1 MASFVKLL
9 VLFFFVAAIYY
20 CCASQPQKAAN
31 KGKVKLKKPKTVT
44 QDNAPK
50 TAPPLK
56 ETKPNL
62 FDNPIVEQ
70 KSYNILV
77 VTLCLRGHL
86 NPAGGKLISLNIILA
101 LSRFKVSLLS
111 FATLR
116 TQKNKNACLQLLK
129 ILIGFQSKDHKP
141 KPPLIGTDLNRTQRY
156 IKIQITRSG
165 NREGYP
171 IAGSMVTQSSDLEP
185 KSGHSLATSCS
196 KI

>member
-9 VLFFFVAAIYY
+9 VLFFFVTTIYY
-20 CCASQPQKAAN
+20 CSASQPQKAAN

-50 TAPPLK
+50 TTPPLK

-70 KSYNILV
+70 KSYHILV

-86 NPAGGKLISLNIILA
+86 NPAGGKLFSLNIIPA

-111 FATLR
+111 LATQENR
-116 TQKNKNACLQLLK
+116 K
-129 ILIGFQSKDHKP
+129 ILSRKP
-141 KPPLIGTDLNRTQRY
+141 
-156 IKIQITRSG
+156 
-165 NREGYP
+165 
-171 IAGSMVTQSSDLEP
+171 A
-185 KSGHSLATSCS
+185 
-196 KI
+196 